1 MLCITARRAI
11 DVQKLLHFNKLGS
24 IHDRWVVEPFRSL
37 TGGMDN
43 YLADPPVFIPPRSYL
58 DLLDYGVGLYFM
70 NFIHL
75 DRLRLIDRRPLGG
88 GSCFAV
94 LNGFGASFMRYVDSI
109 LTIIARR
116 QQQQQ

>member
-1 MLCITARRAI
+1 
-11 DVQKLLHFNKLGS
+11 
-24 IHDRWVVEPFRSL
+24 
-37 TGGMDN
+37 MDN

-116 QQQQQ
+116 QQQQQHQQQAAARRTPRLMSEAEIKS